1 MLTEHLPEALYT
13 LLDGTEL
20 EKKQHDAFVLQSV
33 TKEGRPHA
41 AMISAGEI
49 LAVSSTNLRLAL
61 WKNTTTVNS
70 LLHSGQALF
79 IAWHGGAAYYVTL
92 ECEALPPLKE
102 AKHERERFSCRVITV
117 KEDRAKY
124 ADLTSG
130 PAIQLHEPEDVLKRW
145 RETLEELKR

>member
-1 MLTEHLPEALYT
+1 MEKHDDREQPSAF
-13 LLDGTEL
+13 GT
-20 EKKQHDAFVLQSV
+20 
-33 TKEGRPHA
+33 
-41 AMISAGEI
+41 
-49 LAVSSTNLRLAL
+49 SSFHRLARRSRIL
-61 WKNTTTVNS
+61 R
-70 LLHSGQALF
+70 H
-79 IAWHGGAAYYVTL
+79 I

-145 RETLEELKR
+145 RATLEELKR